1 MKPILKSRRGETLI
15 EVLVAII
22 ILVVGA
28 LSAVKLLGLASIN
41 SQLTKERV
49 IATNLSREGLEAVR
63 NIRDTNWLRFG
74 GERRLCWNNIDV
86 SECVDTDDGDGVTDD
101 PIVHEQNYIVK
112 FDTGTF
118 RWELEEVSTGELDLS
133 DELADNTAYRLETG
147 SNGLYNHID
156 DTPDDPADDTI
167 YFRQIYTE
175 YLNDDQTQDATT
187 NASNNILRVTS
198 KVEWM
203 DRGRISDVTLT
214 TILTDYLGRK
224 NHD

>member
-1 MKPILKSRRGETLI
+1 MRSIFKSRRGETLV
-15 EVLVAII
+15 EVFVAII

-49 IATNLSREGLEAVR
+49 IATNLAREGLEAVR

-74 GERRLCWNNIDV
+74 GERRRCWNN
-86 SECVDTDDGDGVTDD
+86 VDISGCSDANVDGVADT

-112 FDTGTF
+112 FDIGTF
-118 RWELEEVSTGELDLS
+118 RWELEEVATELDLS
-133 DELADNTAYRLETG
+133 DVLTDDTAYRLQIDDDPSTDT
-147 SNGLYNHID
+147 GLYNHD
-156 DTPDDPADDTI
+156 ATGTNTV
-167 YFRQIYTE
+167 YFRQIHTE
-175 YLNDDQTQDATT
+175 YLNDDQSLAT
-187 NASNNILRVTS
+187 ADEEKANILRVTS

-203 DRGRISDVTLT
+203 DRGIISDVTLT

>member
-1 MKPILKSRRGETLI
+1 LI

-41 SQLTKERV
+41 NQLTKERV
-49 IATNLSREGLEAVR
+49 IATNLAREGLEAVR

-74 GERRLCWNNIDV
+74 GERRRCWNNLDIAQCLDSDV
-86 SECVDTDDGDGVTDD
+86 DGVTDD
-101 PIVHEQNYIVK
+101 PILHQQNYIVK
-112 FDTGTF
+112 FDTSNY
-118 RWELEEVSTGELDLS
+118 RWELEAAAGDELDLT
-133 DELADNTAYRLETG
+133 DGIDAAYRLQIDDKKDADPLTG
-147 SNGLYNHID
+147 TRLYNHD
-156 DTPDDPADDTI
+156 ATGTNTI
-167 YFRQIYTE
+167 YFREIYTE

-187 NASNNILRVTS
+187 NPSKNILRVTS

-203 DRGRISDVTLT
+203 DRGIISDVTLT